1 MTTDAEV
8 EEEDRLRADWYG
20 LLARLLGAEPD
31 DAFLRS
37 LAELE
42 GDDSEMGQAVTT
54 LAKTSAR
61 LNSEDLKHEYFALF
75 IGAGESELLP
85 YASYYKTGFLNDRPL
100 SRLRSDMLSLG
111 LARNEGVSE
120 PEDHIASLC
129 EMMAA
134 LIAGDFG
141 DPLSLEE
148 QNVFFEKHLNGW
160 AQRFFEDL
168 EAAPSAHFYMPVGTI
183 GKIFFSIEAQAFEMA
198 A

>member
-1 MTTDAEV
+1 MTSDLEV
-8 EEEDRLRADWYG
+8 AEEDRLRADWYG
-20 LLARLLGAEPD
+20 LLARLLGGEPEES
-31 DAFLRS
+31 FLRS

-42 GDDSEMGQAVTT
+42 GDDSEMGQAVAT
-54 LAKTSAR
+54 LAKTADR
-61 LNSEDLKHEYFALF
+61 LNSEDLKQEYFALF
-75 IGAGESELLP
+75 IGAGEGEILP

-100 SRLRSDMLSLG
+100 ARLRSDMLTLG

-141 DPLSLEE
+141 EPLSLEE
-148 QNVFFEKHLNGW
+148 QNAFFEKHLNGW

-183 GKIFFSIEAQAFEMA
+183 GKIFLSIEAQAFELA